1 MRGIKK
7 TTEDF
12 IKDAQKIHENKYD
25 YSKVNYQHSSKHITI
40 ICPIHGEFQQ
50 KPDEHLKGRGCP
62 HCGKVHAKKSQDHF
76 IEQCNKLYNNKYDYS
91 KVNYINNKTKVC
103 IICPIHGEFWKAPI
117 KHLNACQGCPKCR
130 DSKPQSTLEKPLTIE
145 ERKSLFIEKAKSTHK
160 GKYDYGNIVYIKSNI
175 KIHILCPIH
184 GTFSM
189 TPHHHL
195 QGRGCPK
202 CANKLVTQDDFI
214 AKARH
219 IHKDKYDYSKVIYVD
234 ASTPISI
241 LCPKHGE
248 FQQTP
253 RIHVQGCNCPQ
264 CAKEINV
271 AETKLFESILNTFPN
286 LCWIHS
292 YRNNNIL
299 GRMELDI
306 YNPEYRIAIEYQG
319 KQHFVDSEYFHSD
332 FKTVYDRDLK
342 KINICQ
348 NNNIKLFHF
357 TYKAQDV
364 INEVEYPIIT
374 NENELIKEIQNYIDL
389 KREN

>member
-1 MRGIKK
+1 MRGIKR

-12 IKDAQKIHENKYD
+12 IKDARKIHDDKYD
-25 YSKVNYQHSSKHITI
+25 YSKVNYQHSSKHVII
-40 ICPIHGEFQQ
+40 ICRIHGEFQQ
-50 KPDEHLKGRGCP
+50 KPDEHLKGHGCP
-62 HCGKVHAKKSQDHF
+62 HCGKVHAQKSQDHF

-103 IICPIHGEFWKAPI
+103 II
-117 KHLNACQGCPKCR
+117 
-130 DSKPQSTLEKPLTIE
+130 
-145 ERKSLFIEKAKSTHK
+145 
-160 GKYDYGNIVYIKSNI
+160 
-175 KIHILCPIH
+175 CPIH

-219 IHKDKYDYSKVIYVD
+219 IHKDKYDYSKVIYTD

-241 LCPKHGE
+241 ICPKHGE

-271 AETKLFESILNTFPN
+271 AETKLFESILNAFPN

-348 NNNIKLFHF
+348 NNDIKLFHF
-357 TYKAQDV
+357 TYKPQD
-364 INEVEYPIIT
+364 IITRVEYLIIT
-374 NENELIKEIQNYIDL
+374 NENELMTEIQNYL
-389 KREN
+389 NSKREN